1 VVRWSP
7 TDRAYFLRVRPE
19 MQTARQAEVRNAAG
33 AGQAQLGTDEHWPAG
48 MPVSSSTRPGSRAVH
63 SCRTGW
69 TAAR

>member
-33 AGQAQLGTDEHWPAG
+33 AGQSEEDIRRTTVTVRQLSVVAAL
-48 MPVSSSTRPGSRAVH
+48 SAAVV
-63 SCRTGW
+63 RW
-69 TAAR
+69 QR